1 MQKNKPI
8 NLCLQVLQ
16 KMFRHLL
23 FIRPYHSHVYSL
35 KHKKGNDWDKLWN
48 DIVSS
53 YETYQEEK
61 LK

>member
-1 MQKNKPI
+1 MYY
-8 NLCLQVLQ
+8 

-23 FIRPYHSHVYSL
+23 FIRPYYTHASSL
-35 KHKKGNDWDKLWN
+35 KNKKVNAWDKLWK

-53 YETYQEEK
+53 YETYKEEK